1 MNIDGLGPAIVQVLL
16 EKELIKSVADLY
28 CIEYDQL
35 ESLERFAEKSAKN
48 LLKAIENSK
57 SNNLDRLLFALGI
70 RNIGVKAARLLC
82 EKFGHIDSIMNADAE
97 EISEIDGF
105 GNVMAE
111 NVVKAFKETHRIE
124 LVNRLREYGVNM
136 IYRSSVSGGD
146 GRFKGKTFVLTG
158 TLPTMKRKE
167 AQSLIEKLGGKVSS
181 SVSKKTDYVVAG
193 EDAGSKLVK
202 AQELGIEIISEQELI
217 NISM

>member
-82 EKFGHIDSIMNADAE
+82 EKFGNIDSIMNADAE

-158 TLPTMKRKE
+158 TLPTMKRKD
-167 AQSLIEKLGGKVSS
+167 AQSLIEKLGRCV
-181 SVSKKTDYVVAG
+181 
-193 EDAGSKLVK
+193 
-202 AQELGIEIISEQELI
+202 
-217 NISM
+217 

>member
-146 GRFKGKTFVLTG
+146 GRIPRVRLSFLQVLCR
-158 TLPTMKRKE
+158 L
-167 AQSLIEKLGGKVSS
+167 
-181 SVSKKTDYVVAG
+181 
-193 EDAGSKLVK
+193 
-202 AQELGIEIISEQELI
+202 
-217 NISM
+217 